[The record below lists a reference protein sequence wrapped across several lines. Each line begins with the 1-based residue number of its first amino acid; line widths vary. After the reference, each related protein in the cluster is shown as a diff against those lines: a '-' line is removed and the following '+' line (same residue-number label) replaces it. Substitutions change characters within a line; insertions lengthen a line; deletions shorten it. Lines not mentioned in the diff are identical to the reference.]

1 MELAV
6 PTASYSQLTA
16 SMKRSAPQVPFTGPG
31 PDDLV
36 SLEYSRSEAH
46 RLDPSASRSREHG
59 LGGHAVT
66 RDHRLRTRGSG
77 TVVSHLDQQLLNS
90 VPSRQSAKRIPA
102 SFRASATVATPF
114 PRRFSTSA
122 AQSCSFLAAGARQ
135 HVFRIQAAWIS
146 THLTE
151 ADPALVMPRRS
162 WRSELDFSPGD
173 SPR

>member
-1 MELAV
+1 
-6 PTASYSQLTA
+6 
-16 SMKRSAPQVPFTGPG
+16 MKRPAPQVPFTD

-59 LGGHAVT
+59 LGDHAVT
-66 RDHRLRTRGSG
+66 RDHRLRTSWSG
-77 TVVSHLDQQLLNS
+77 TALHVDQQLLNS

-102 SFRASATVATPF
+102 SFRASGTVATPF
-114 PRRFSTSA
+114 PRRLSTSA
-122 AQSCSFLAAGARQ
+122 AQSCNFLAAGARQ
-135 HVFRIQAAWIS
+135 HVFRIQAAWIN

-162 WRSELDFSPGD
+162 WRSELDFSPGE
-173 SPR
+173 SLR